1 MIKTG
6 YIFIKSEYPERTI
19 LMDKYLD
26 TKKRTTRVFITLITA
41 ITGGIAFKLLHLPI
55 PWLLGPMIAVLI
67 GSKVFKGYYEWPG
80 QARNAGMIIVG
91 YTIGLSMTSAALQE
105 ISRQLPIILL
115 MTLLLLLMCTGIA
128 FVVSRLS
135 GSDYKTVLMGSIPGG
150 MTQMIVL
157 AEETEGIDITVV
169 TVLQVIR
176 LMMIIICIPL
186 LIFNPFFGQQHHAAA
201 DTSMVSGFLLNW
213 GDLFPN
219 LFIFALVCIL
229 CAWLGNKIKLPTAF
243 LLGPAIGT
251 AILQIYGL
259 NGPALPS
266 PLINGAQLL
275 IGTYI
280 SLLLKPDQ
288 LTRKFRTISLAI
300 GSGLVLILGS
310 WGFSLLLTQFQPV
323 SASTSLLSLSPG
335 GMDQM
340 GIIAHEVHADL
351 SMVAGY
357 QLFRMFFIFFVV
369 PPLLRMIIQ
378 YDLKK
383 RRKPARE

>member
-1 MIKTG
+1 
-6 YIFIKSEYPERTI
+6 
-19 LMDKYLD
+19 MDKYLD